1 MSELPRFFLVCVA
14 CRSVL
19 VLLSGSRDSDGV
31 WLVMH
36 CAGCGATQRAGPLA
50 MEEDPACPHTA

>member
-1 MSELPRFFLVCVA
+1 MSEVPRFVVVCVA
-14 CRSVL
+14 CRSPL
-19 VLLSGSRDSDGV
+19 VLLTGSRDAEGV
-31 WLVMH
+31 WLMMC